1 LGFAPFS
8 ATITR
13 RDRQA
18 STLTSNPSTGF
29 RNLSTGH
36 ARSDS
41 RVYSTPQA
49 LLGSGPSEYY
59 IGPIADR
66 LQPACSHAVTH
77 PTWFPSWGC
86 LQLPAAGPAGPYPL
100 RISITTWTLAALR
113 QPAPILGFGRPRNLA
128 PDPMRLR
135 RHPVSPG
142 RRDGTSPG
150 LLSFRVSLTGD
161 PGCYTAPSWGSTP
174 PGFFCHR
181 RWHFHMNTEGRP
193 SWNFCLL
200 TWTSS

>member
-1 LGFAPFS
+1 MGFAPFS

-13 RDRQA
+13 RDRQV

-49 LLGSGPSEYY
+49 LLGFGPSEFS
-59 IGPIADR
+59 IEPIADR

-77 PTWFPSWGC
+77 PTWFPSGGC
-86 LQLPAAGPAGPYPL
+86 LQLPAAGPAGHYPH

-113 QPAPILGFGRPRNLA
+113 QPAPILASADLGTLLPIRCASYAIQFHPHCAMAPLLA
-128 PDPMRLR
+128 FP
-135 RHPVSPG
+135 
-142 RRDGTSPG
+142 
-150 LLSFRVSLTGD
+150 SFRVSLTDG
-161 PGCYTAPSWGSTP
+161 PGCYTSPSWGTTP

-181 RWHFHMNTEGRP
+181 RWHLRTRRRAYPPGIFA
-193 SWNFCLL
+193 L
-200 TWTSS
+200 